1 MSRFGGIMKATG
13 LSSLY
18 DVATS
23 AVESLSGSSQGDG
36 SQEAAPI
43 TLSGGLANELDGVY
57 YPD

>member
-1 MSRFGGIMKATG
+1 MSAGGKA
-13 LSSLY
+13 LV
-18 DVATS
+18 DVAAA
-23 AVESLSGSSQGDG
+23 AVEYVSGSSQGDG

>member
-1 MSRFGGIMKATG
+1 MADGVMSAGGKA
-13 LSSLY
+13 LV
-18 DVATS
+18 DVAAA
-23 AVESLSGSSQGDG
+23 AVEYVSGSSKGDG